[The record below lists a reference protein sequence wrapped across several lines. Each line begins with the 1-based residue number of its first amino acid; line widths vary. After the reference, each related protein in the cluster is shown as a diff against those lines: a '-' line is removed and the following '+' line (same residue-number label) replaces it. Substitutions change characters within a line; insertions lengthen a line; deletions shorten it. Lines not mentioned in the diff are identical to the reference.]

1 MLVLELA
8 EVLAPVQVL
17 EWAVELA
24 VMLVL
29 ELVEVLAQ
37 VQVLELAVLPV
48 PALAEVSVLERELA
62 QVLVPALVEKLAL
75 VQVPVPAMAA
85 MAATR
90 SVDQSLNQ
98 SIVKKRP

>member
-1 MLVLELA
+1 MGAVLLVPALVLEP
-8 EVLAPVQVL
+8 VL
-17 EWAVELA
+17 
-24 VMLVL
+24 MLVL
-29 ELVEVLAQ
+29 ELVV
-37 VQVLELAVLPV
+37 ELAVLPV

-98 SIVKKRP
+98 SIVKKRPWIQAKKSLTMT